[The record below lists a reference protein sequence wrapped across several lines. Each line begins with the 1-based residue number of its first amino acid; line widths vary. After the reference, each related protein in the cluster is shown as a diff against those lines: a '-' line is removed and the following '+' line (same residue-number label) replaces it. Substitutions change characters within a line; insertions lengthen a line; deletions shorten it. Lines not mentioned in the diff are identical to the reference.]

1 MKHIYTFLL
10 LFISFSLLHGAT
22 LNLSQKERL
31 WLQQHPTIKV
41 SNEEDW
47 APFDFEKD
55 GRAQGYSVDIVKA
68 LAKKIGLQV
77 IFINGYSWQELLQEF
92 DKGNIDM
99 MQSMSKNRQR
109 AAKYSFSKPY
119 MHWQLSYFLLP
130 NNTTIHS
137 PKDFSGKRIA
147 AGKGWASTNEIKR
160 DYPDAKIIEYDTSL
174 AMLKA
179 LSQGD
184 VDVMIDNSY
193 VVGYLMSENMI
204 SNIKEGGFIQ
214 LKDKDINNLYF
225 VSHKDEPE
233 LASIFSK
240 AYELLSVQEKL
251 DLQAKWLSKIP
262 NINEY
267 IQKNNLSEVEKKYL
281 QKKKVIT
288 MCIDPDWMPFEKFDK
303 NGKHIG
309 MTAEYFDYFSKY
321 LHIPIKVY
329 PTKSWSESIE
339 AAKARK
345 CDIFSLAMSTKER
358 RKYMNFTPAYLSI
371 PLVLATKL
379 DVPFINDF
387 KAIKNK
393 KIGIVKGYAFNEIIR
408 RKYPNIQVVDVKNIT
423 EGLQKVANGELF
435 GFIGTLASIGYTV
448 QKDFTGEL
456 KIAGKF
462 PEKWE
467 LGIGVRNDDPLLFG
481 IFSKAVQS
489 IPLRLKQ
496 NILNKY
502 IAIVYEQ
509 GTDYKL
515 LTQVLI
521 FFALIA
527 LIATFYYRKLT
538 RVNKELQRLKDAL
551 QEQADHDPLT
561 NLYNR
566 RYFHNVADNI
576 FNLSKRN
583 QNALSVLILDIDF
596 FKKVNDTYGHN
607 VGDTVIKT
615 LAEIMQKSTR
625 KSDVVARFGGEEFV
639 ILLPNT
645 DINGAKN
652 IGLKIA
658 QAIEAT
664 PIQAKGEKPFHVT
677 VSVGAASVIPED
689 KSIDDTINRADMALY
704 EAKNSGRNRV
714 VSS

>member
-1 MKHIYTFLL
+1 MKHFFAFLL
-10 LFISFSLLHGAT
+10 ILLSFSLLEGET
-22 LNLSQKERL
+22 LDLTPKEQT
-31 WLQQHPTIKV
+31 WITQHPTIKV

-77 IFINGYSWQELLQEF
+77 IFINGYNWQGLLQEF
-92 DKGNIDM
+92 DKDNIDM

-109 AAKYSFSKPY
+109 ATKYSFSKPY
-119 MHWQLSYFLLP
+119 MHWKLSYFLLP
-130 NNTTIHS
+130 DNTTIHS
-137 PKDFSGKRIA
+137 PKDFSGKKIA
-147 AGKGWASTNEIKR
+147 AGKGWASTDEIKK

-214 LKDKDINNLYF
+214 LKEKGLNNLYF

-240 AYELLSVQEKL
+240 AYEMLSVQKKL
-251 DLQAKWLSKIP
+251 DLQAKWFSKIP
-262 NINEY
+262 KISANIK
-267 IQKNNLSEVEKKYL
+267 QNNLSEVEKKYL

-288 MCIDPDWMPFEKFDK
+288 MCIDPNWMPFEKFDK

-309 MTAEYFDYFSKY
+309 MTADYFDYFSKY
-321 LHIPIKVY
+321 LNIPIKVY

-358 RKYMNFTPAYLSI
+358 RKYMNFTPAYLST
-371 PLVLATKL
+371 PLVMATKL
-379 DVPFINDF
+379 DVPFINNF

-408 RKYPNIQVVDVKNIT
+408 RRYPNIQVVDVKNVT

-435 GFIGTLASIGYTV
+435 GFVGTLASIGYTV
-448 QKDFTGEL
+448 QKDFAGGL

-481 IFSKAVQS
+481 IFAKAVQS
-489 IPLRLKQ
+489 IPPTLKQ

-502 IAIVYEQ
+502 IAIRYEK

-515 LTQVLI
+515 LKQVLI
-521 FFALIA
+521 LFTLIA
-527 LIATFYYRKLT
+527 IIATFYYRKLAK
-538 RVNKELQRLKDAL
+538 VNQELQRLKDAL
-551 QEQADHDPLT
+551 QEQANHDPLT

-566 RYFHNVADNI
+566 RYFHNVADDI
-576 FNLSKRN
+576 FNISKRN
-583 QNALSVLILDIDF
+583 KNMLSVLILDIDF

-607 VGDTVIKT
+607 VGDIVIKT
-615 LAEIMQKSTR
+615 LSEIMQESTR

-645 DINGAKN
+645 DKNGAAN
-652 IGLKIA
+652 IARKITKT
-658 QAIEAT
+658 IENT
-664 PIQAKGEKPFHVT
+664 PIQLKGQKPFHVT
-677 VSVGAASVIPED
+677 ISAGVASVISED
-689 KSIDDTINRADMALY
+689 TSIDDTINRADMALY

-714 VSS
+714 ISS

>member
-1 MKHIYTFLL
+1 
-10 LFISFSLLHGAT
+10 
-22 LNLSQKERL
+22 
-31 WLQQHPTIKV
+31 
-41 SNEEDW
+41 
-47 APFDFEKD
+47 
-55 GRAQGYSVDIVKA
+55 
-68 LAKKIGLQV
+68 
-77 IFINGYSWQELLQEF
+77 
-92 DKGNIDM
+92 
-99 MQSMSKNRQR
+99 
-109 AAKYSFSKPY
+109 
-119 MHWQLSYFLLP
+119 
-130 NNTTIHS
+130 
-137 PKDFSGKRIA
+137 
-147 AGKGWASTNEIKR
+147 
-160 DYPDAKIIEYDTSL
+160 
-174 AMLKA
+174 
-179 LSQGD
+179 
-184 VDVMIDNSY
+184 
-193 VVGYLMSENMI
+193 
-204 SNIKEGGFIQ
+204 
-214 LKDKDINNLYF
+214 
-225 VSHKDEPE
+225 
-233 LASIFSK
+233 
-240 AYELLSVQEKL
+240 
-251 DLQAKWLSKIP
+251 
-262 NINEY
+262 
-267 IQKNNLSEVEKKYL
+267 
-281 QKKKVIT
+281 
-288 MCIDPDWMPFEKFDK
+288 
-303 NGKHIG
+303 
-309 MTAEYFDYFSKY
+309 
-321 LHIPIKVY
+321 
-329 PTKSWSESIE
+329 
-339 AAKARK
+339 
-345 CDIFSLAMSTKER
+345 
-358 RKYMNFTPAYLSI
+358 MNFTPAYLSI
-371 PLVLATKL
+371 PLVMATKPN
-379 DVPFINDF
+379 VPFINDF

-393 KIGIVKGYAFNEIIR
+393 KVGIVKGYAFNEIIR
-408 RKYPNIQVVDVKNIT
+408 RKYPNIRVVDVKNIT

-489 IPLRLKQ
+489 IPLSLKQ

-502 IAIVYEQ
+502 IAIIYEQ

-515 LTQVLI
+515 LSKVLI
-521 FFALIA
+521 LFALIS
-527 LIATFYYRKLT
+527 IVATFYYRKLT
-538 RVNKELQRLKDAL
+538 KVNKELQRLKDAL

-566 RYFHNVADNI
+566 RYFHNVADDI
-576 FNLSKRN
+576 FNISKRN

-615 LAEIMQKSTR
+615 LSEIMQNSTR

-658 QAIEAT
+658 KAIEAT
-664 PIQAKGEKPFHVT
+664 PIQAKGNKPFHVT

>member
-1 MKHIYTFLL
+1 MKHVHIFLL
-10 LFISFSLLHGAT
+10 LFLSFSLLQSAT
-22 LNLSQKERL
+22 LNLSQKELL
-31 WLQQHPTIKV
+31 WLQRHPTIKV

-55 GRAQGYSVDIVKA
+55 GRAQGYSVDIVKV
-68 LAKKIGLQV
+68 LAKKIGLQI
-77 IFINGYSWQELLQEF
+77 IFINGYSWHELLKQF

-99 MQSMSKNRQR
+99 MHSMSRNKQR
-109 AAKYSFSKPY
+109 SEKYSFSKPY
-119 MHWQLSYFLLP
+119 MHWQLSYFLSAD
-130 NNTTIHS
+130 NKAINS
-137 PKDFSGKRIA
+137 PKDFSGKKIA
-147 AGKGWASTNEIKR
+147 AGKGWASTEEIKK
-160 DYPDAKIIEYDTSL
+160 DYPDAKIVEYDTSL

-179 LSQGD
+179 LSKGD

-204 SNIKEGGFIQ
+204 SNIKEGGLIH
-214 LKDKDINNLYF
+214 LKEKEINNLHF

-262 NINEY
+262 KINDNIEH
-267 IQKNNLSEVEKKYL
+267 NNLSEVEKKYL
-281 QKKKVIT
+281 QKKKAIT

-303 NGKHIG
+303 HGKHIG
-309 MTAEYFDYFSKY
+309 MTADYFDYFSKY
-321 LHIPIKVY
+321 LNIPIKVY
-329 PTKSWSESIE
+329 PAKSWTESIE

-371 PLVLATKL
+371 PLVVATKL

-387 KAIKNK
+387 QAIKNK
-393 KIGIVKGYAFNEIIR
+393 KIGIVKGYAFNEILR
-408 RKYPNIQVVDVKNIT
+408 RRYPNIQVIDVKNIK
-423 EGLQKVANGELF
+423 EGLQKVVNGELF
-435 GFIGTLASIGYTV
+435 GFIGTLATIGYTV

-489 IPLRLKQ
+489 IPLNLKQ

-502 IAIVYEQ
+502 IAIRYEK
-509 GTDYKL
+509 GTDYRL
-515 LTQVLI
+515 LSKVLI
-521 FFALIA
+521 FFALVAIIA
-527 LIATFYYRKLT
+527 IFYYRKLAK
-538 RVNKELQRLKDAL
+538 VNKELQRLKDVL

-576 FNLSKRN
+576 FNISKRN

-607 VGDTVIKT
+607 IGDTVIKT
-615 LAEIMQKSTR
+615 LSEIMQNSTR

-645 DINGAKN
+645 DINGAVN

-658 QAIEAT
+658 KTIESTPIEA
-664 PIQAKGEKPFHVT
+664 KGKKPFHVT
-677 VSVGAASVIPED
+677 ISVGAASVIPKD

>member
-1 MKHIYTFLL
+1 MKHFFAFLL
-10 LFISFSLLHGAT
+10 ILLSFSLLEGET
-22 LNLSQKERL
+22 LDLTPKEQT
-31 WLQQHPTIKV
+31 WITQHPTVKV

-77 IFINGYSWQELLQEF
+77 IFINGYSWQGLLQEF
-92 DKGNIDM
+92 DKDNIDM

-109 AAKYSFSKPY
+109 ATKYSFSEPY
-119 MHWQLSYFLLP
+119 MHWQLSYFLSTD
-130 NNTTIHS
+130 NKTINS
-137 PKDFSGKRIA
+137 PKDFSGKKIA
-147 AGKGWASTNEIKR
+147 AGKGWSSTEVIKKN
-160 DYPDAKIIEYDTSL
+160 YPDATVIEYTTSL

-179 LSQGD
+179 LSIGD
-184 VDVMIDNSY
+184 VDVMVDNSY

-214 LKDKDINNLYF
+214 LKEKGLNSLYF

-240 AYELLSVQEKL
+240 AYEMLSVQKKL
-251 DLQAKWLSKIP
+251 DLQAKWFSKIP
-262 NINEY
+262 KINANIK
-267 IQKNNLSEVEKKYL
+267 QNNLSEVEKKYL

-288 MCIDPDWMPFEKFDK
+288 MCIDPNWMPFEKFDK

-309 MTAEYFDYFSKY
+309 MTADYFDYFSKY
-321 LHIPIKVY
+321 LNIPIKVY

-358 RKYMNFTPAYLSI
+358 RKHMNFTPAYLSI
-371 PLVLATKL
+371 PLVMATKL
-379 DVPFINDF
+379 DVPFINNF

-393 KIGIVKGYAFNEIIR
+393 KVGIVKGYAFNEIIR
-408 RKYPNIQVVDVKNIT
+408 RRYPNIQVVDVKNVT

-448 QKDFTGEL
+448 QKDFAGGL

-481 IFSKAVQS
+481 IFAKAVQS
-489 IPLRLKQ
+489 IPPTLKQ

-502 IAIVYEQ
+502 IAIRYEK

-515 LTQVLI
+515 LKQVFIL
-521 FFALIA
+521 FTLIA
-527 LIATFYYRKLT
+527 IVATFYYRKLAK
-538 RVNKELQRLKDAL
+538 VNQELQRLKDAL

-566 RYFHNVADNI
+566 RYFHNVADDI
-576 FNLSKRN
+576 FNISKRN
-583 QNALSVLILDIDF
+583 KNILSVLILDIDF

-607 VGDTVIKT
+607 VGDIVIKT
-615 LAEIMQKSTR
+615 LSEIMQESTR
-625 KSDVVARFGGEEFV
+625 KSDIVARFGGEEFV

-645 DINGAKN
+645 DKNGAVN
-652 IGLKIA
+652 IARKITKT
-658 QAIEAT
+658 IEDT
-664 PIQAKGEKPFHVT
+664 PIQVKGQKPFHVT
-677 VSVGAASVIPED
+677 ISAGVASVISED
-689 KSIDDTINRADMALY
+689 TSIDDTINRADMALY

-714 VSS
+714 ISS

>member
-1 MKHIYTFLL
+1 MKHFFAFLL
-10 LFISFSLLHGAT
+10 ILLSFSLLEGET
-22 LNLSQKERL
+22 LDLTPKEQT
-31 WLQQHPTIKV
+31 WITQHPTIKV

-77 IFINGYSWQELLQEF
+77 IFINGYNWQGLLQEF
-92 DKGNIDM
+92 DKDNIDM

-109 AAKYSFSKPY
+109 ATKYSFSEPY

-130 NNTTIHS
+130 DNTTIHS
-137 PKDFSGKRIA
+137 PKDFSAKKIA
-147 AGKGWASTNEIKR
+147 AGKGWASTDEIKK

-179 LSQGD
+179 LSQKD

-214 LKDKDINNLYF
+214 LKEKGLNNLYF

-240 AYELLSVQEKL
+240 AYELLSIQEKL
-251 DLQAKWLSKIP
+251 DLQAKWFSKISKISA
-262 NINEY
+262 NIK
-267 IQKNNLSEVEKKYL
+267 QNNLSEVEKKYL

-288 MCIDPDWMPFEKFDK
+288 MCIDPNWMPFEKFDK

-309 MTAEYFDYFSKY
+309 MTADYFDYFSKY
-321 LHIPIKVY
+321 LNIPIKVY

-345 CDIFSLAMSTKER
+345 CDILSLAMSTKER
-358 RKYMNFTPAYLSI
+358 RKYMNFTPAYLST
-371 PLVLATKL
+371 PLVMATKL
-379 DVPFINDF
+379 DVPFINNF

-408 RKYPNIQVVDVKNIT
+408 RRYPNIQVVDVKNVT

-435 GFIGTLASIGYTV
+435 GFVGTLASIGYTV
-448 QKDFTGEL
+448 QKDFAGGL

-489 IPLRLKQ
+489 IPPTLKQ

-502 IAIVYEQ
+502 IAIRYEK

-515 LTQVLI
+515 LKQVLLL
-521 FFALIA
+521 FTLIA
-527 LIATFYYRKLT
+527 IIAIFYYRKLAK
-538 RVNKELQRLKDAL
+538 VNQELQRLKDAL

-566 RYFHNVADNI
+566 RYFHNVADDI
-576 FNLSKRN
+576 FNISKRN
-583 QNALSVLILDIDF
+583 KNMLSVLILDIDF

-607 VGDTVIKT
+607 VGDIVIKI
-615 LAEIMQKSTR
+615 LSEIMQESTR

-645 DINGAKN
+645 DKNGAVN
-652 IGLKIA
+652 IARKITKT
-658 QAIEAT
+658 IEDT
-664 PIQAKGEKPFHVT
+664 PIQPKGQKPFHVT
-677 VSVGAASVIPED
+677 ISAGVASVISED
-689 KSIDDTINRADMALY
+689 TSIDDTINRADMALY

-714 VSS
+714 ISS